1 MHPALLIILVVL
13 FSTLLSSIGH
23 ARLSTLILPIWL
35 RLTSASTLAAN
46 QRAKKEL
53 LQNRLL
59 LGQTSAQ
66 DDFSKWAKIRRKVD
80 KLTQEIEGSNAKLQ
94 SAQSTLTLLVR
105 AGLIV
110 LTTVMPFLV
119 TSYHSKTPMFFLPPA
134 AAGTREGSTWFGPI
148 GWALSLAAAPAGSVS
163 AGAWSAVVTR
173 VLTLLISGVKD
184 VMPSAS
190 SDTKSAQPTER
201 QSQTEAKKSASIE
214 SVKEKSS

>member
-80 KLTQEIEGSNAKLQ
+80 KLTQEIEDAKLQ

-173 VLTLLISGVKD
+173 VFTLLISGVKD

-190 SDTKSAQPTER
+190 SDTKSAKPTEK